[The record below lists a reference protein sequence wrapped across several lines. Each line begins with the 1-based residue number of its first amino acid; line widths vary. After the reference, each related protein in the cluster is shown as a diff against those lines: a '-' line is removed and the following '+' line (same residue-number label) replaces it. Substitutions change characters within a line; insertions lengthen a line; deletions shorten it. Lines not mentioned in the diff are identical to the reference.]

1 MGNREQKA
9 SSSINGHTMNAAQQ
23 ADEKELR
30 DNVIK
35 IRQLITELDSF
46 NYRVQT
52 GSPDLGEEVR
62 QGSFV
67 AANKASELSD
77 MLFRI
82 LNIIERNHDY

>member
-1 MGNREQKA
+1 M
-9 SSSINGHTMNAAQQ
+9 SAAQQ

-30 DNVIK
+30 ENVIK

-67 AANKASELSD
+67 AANKAAELSD
-77 MLFRI
+77 MLSKI
-82 LNIIERNHDY
+82 LNLIERNHGY